1 MTDNKIG
8 DKKITDENQSGF
20 SRYTKERA
28 TKDAQRVYRSTFAGD
43 MATLGREGGRTEG
56 YPFGSVTPF
65 IIDHTGCPVVQ
76 MATMAE
82 HTKNAYAN
90 GKASLLLRQVER
102 QHNVNTGWRLAV
114 SGDLTEIND
123 TDDLERVAETYY
135 RAYPEARDYTE
146 VHDFRFFRLTIVA
159 ARVIMGFGKISWI
172 EPEDLMI
179 ASPFNAAEETR
190 VIKHMN
196 DDHQDAIR
204 HYLRKMGVEVKEST
218 KSPFIVGLN
227 QFGIV
232 VDYFHHLYFV
242 EYNEVANTMPEVKQ
256 QLVTMA
262 RS

>member
-1 MTDNKIG
+1 MTDNKMS
-8 DKKITDENQSGF
+8 DKKITDENKTGF
-20 SRYTKERA
+20 MRYTKERG
-28 TKDAQRVYRSTFAGD
+28 TRDAQRIYRSTFAGD
-43 MATLGREGGRTEG
+43 LATLGREGCPTDG
-56 YPFGSVTPF
+56 YPFGSVAPF

-76 MATMAE
+76 MGTLAE

-114 SGDLTEIND
+114 SGDLTEITD
-123 TDDLERVAETYY
+123 TDDLARVSETYY
-135 RAYPEARDYTE
+135 RYYPEGRDYAT
-146 VHDFRFFRLTIVA
+146 VHEFRFFRLNVVA
-159 ARVIMGFGKISWI
+159 ARVIMGFGKISWV

-179 ASPFNAAEETR
+179 PSPFNAAEETR

-196 DDHQDAIR
+196 DDHQDSIR

-227 QFGIV
+227 QFGII

-242 EYNEVANTMPEVKQ
+242 EFNEVANTMPEVKQ

>member
-1 MTDNKIG
+1 MKDSKMG
-8 DKKITDENQSGF
+8 GKKITDENQKDLM
-20 SRYTKERA
+20 RYSQERA
-28 TKDAQRVYRSTFAGD
+28 IRDARRVYRSTFAGD
-43 MATLGREGGRTEG
+43 MATLGREGTPTEG

-76 MATMAE
+76 MAMLAE
-82 HTKNAYAN
+82 HTKNVYAN

-102 QHNVNTGWRLAV
+102 QHNVNTGWRLAM
-114 SGDLTEIND
+114 SGDLTEIID
-123 TDDLERVAETYY
+123 ADDLERVAESYY
-135 RAYPEARDYTE
+135 RAYPEARDYAK

-159 ARVIMGFGKISWI
+159 ARVIMGFGKISWV
-172 EPEDLMI
+172 EPKDLMI

-204 HYLRKMGVEVKEST
+204 HYLRKMGVEVKESP

-227 QFGIV
+227 QFGVV

-242 EYNEVANTMPEVKQ
+242 EFDEVANTVSEVKEK
-256 QLVTMA
+256 LVTMA
-262 RS
+262 KS